1 MEDYKVAL
9 YLRLSRDDK
18 NSDSESMSISN
29 QRTMLM
35 DFTAE
40 RGWHVEDIYADD
52 GISGTTFERPSFMRM
67 VADIE
72 KKRIN
77 MVVVKDLSRLG
88 RNYVKVGEYTDF
100 FFPEHHVRFI
110 AVTENIDSDKDN
122 DIAGFLN
129 VVHEHYAKDVSR
141 KIRASQHSLMKKGF
155 FLGSQP
161 PLGYVKSPED
171 KHKLIVDGDGAEIVW
186 RMFHMYAIGYTA
198 RHIAD
203 TFNQEGIPSP
213 REYYFKMIGEPNPY
227 TNETMLWGSATVMRI
242 LRNQVYIGH
251 MCSGKRRNRSFKL
264 KQRDVVPEGEWIV
277 VENTHEPIIDEVTWA
292 RVQELLL
299 QNKSNSKAKTVRS
312 EDNKLPAL
320 FAGKLRCADCKAVMH
335 YTFSRSGNY
344 KTYYK
349 YRCSTYTNQGK
360 TACSFHSIREDE
372 LTALVLNDI
381 RRLSEIICT
390 KSDEML
396 QVLLELNDRTKQN
409 GHARLDK
416 DIRSIQADM
425 KDVSNRIDLLLDER
439 MNGNV
444 SDAMF
449 KKLMAKY
456 EEQQND
462 LASSLSE
469 LKAEQSV
476 VKDDTEN
483 IRHLMERFEKCG
495 YIEALDRDTVC
506 ELIDFIWV
514 FKKEKVGKGYRQK
527 IGIHYNFRRRAERLR
542 YHGVFRPYHEKPESK
557 RPDCRIVWSPHTFKC

>member
-1 MEDYKVAL
+1 MDYKVAL

-29 QRTMLM
+29 QRSMLM

-40 RGWHVEDIYADD
+40 RGWHVEDIYIDD
-52 GISGTTFERPSFMRM
+52 GISGTTFERPGFMRM

-129 VVHEHYAKDVSR
+129 VVHEHYAKDISR
-141 KIRASQHSLMKKGF
+141 KIRTSQHSLMKKGF

-171 KHKLIVDGDGAEIVW
+171 KHKLIVDEDGAEIVR
-186 RMFHMYAIGYTA
+186 RMFYMYTIGCTA

-203 TFNQEGIPSP
+203 TFNQEGVPSP
-213 REYYFKMIGEPNPY
+213 REYYFRLIGQPNPY
-227 TNETMLWGSATVMRI
+227 TNETTLWGSATVMRI
-242 LRNQVYIGH
+242 LRNHVYIGH

-335 YTFSRSGNY
+335 YTSSKSGKY

-360 TACSFHSIREDE
+360 TACGFNSIREDE
-372 LTALVLNDI
+372 LNALVLNDI
-381 RRLSEIICT
+381 RRLSELIRT
-390 KSDEML
+390 NSDEML
-396 QVLLELNDRTKQN
+396 QVLLELNSRTKQN
-409 GHARLDK
+409 GYAKLDK
-416 DIRSIQADM
+416 DIRGIQAEM

-439 MNGNV
+439 MSGNV

-449 KKLMAKY
+449 KQLMAKY
-456 EEQQND
+456 EARQNE
-462 LASSLSE
+462 LMSSLSE

-483 IRHLMERFEKCG
+483 IRNLMERFEKCA
-495 YIEALDRDTVC
+495 YIETLDRDTVC
-506 ELIDFIWV
+506 ELIDFIWI
-514 FKKEKVGKGYRQK
+514 FKKEKSGKGYRQK
-527 IGIHYNFRRRAERLR
+527 IGIHYNFVGELNGCDIMTYFDHITKHQKAKDQTA
-542 YHGVFRPYHEKPESK
+542 V
-557 RPDCRIVWSPHTFKC
+557 

>member
-1 MEDYKVAL
+1 MDYKVGL

-40 RGWHVEDIYADD
+40 RGWHVEDIYIDD
-52 GISGTTFERPSFMRM
+52 GISGTTFERPSFKRM
-67 VADIE
+67 VDDIE
-72 KKRIN
+72 KRRIN

-100 FFPEHHVRFI
+100 FFPKHNVRFI
-110 AVTENIDSDKDN
+110 AVAENIDSNNEN
-122 DIAGFLN
+122 DVSGFLN
-129 VVHEHYAKDVSR
+129 VVNEHYAKDISR
-141 KIRASQHSLMKKGF
+141 KIRTSQKSLMKKGY

-161 PLGYVKSPED
+161 PMGYVKSPED
-171 KHKLIVDGDGAEIVW
+171 KHRLIVDEDGAVIV
-186 RMFHMYAIGYTA
+186 RRLFHMYAIGSTA

-213 REYYFKMIGEPNPY
+213 REYYFNMIGKPNPY
-227 TNETMLWGSATVMRI
+227 TKETVLWGSATVMRI

-264 KQRDVVPEGEWIV
+264 KQRDVVPEDEWIV

-299 QNKSNSKAKTVRS
+299 QNKGNRKAKTIQS
-312 EDNKLPAL
+312 KDNKLPAL

-335 YTFSRSGNY
+335 YTSSKSGKY

-372 LTALVLNDI
+372 LTAIVLNDI
-381 RRLSEIICT
+381 RRLSEIIT
-390 KSDEML
+390 TNSNEML
-396 QVLLELNDRTKQN
+396 QVLLELNSRTKLNSNAQ
-409 GHARLDK
+409 LDK
-416 DIRSIQADM
+416 QIQSVQANM
-425 KDVSNRIDLLLDER
+425 KGVSSRIDLLLDER
-439 MNGNV
+439 MSGNV

-449 KKLMAKY
+449 KQLMTKY
-456 EEQQND
+456 ETKQNE
-462 LASSLSE
+462 LKSNLSE
-469 LKAEQSV
+469 LRAEQSI

-483 IRHLMERFEKCG
+483 IKHLMERFKQCV
-495 YIEALDRDTVC
+495 YIEELDRDTVC
-506 ELIDFIWV
+506 ELIDYVWV
-514 FKKEKVGKGYRQK
+514 FKKEKAGKGFRQK
-527 IGIHYNFRRRAERLR
+527 IGIHYNFVGELNGCDIMAYFDHITRNQK
-542 YHGVFRPYHEKPESK
+542 EK
-557 RPDCRIVWSPHTFKC
+557 DQAAL